1 MDPITGISNAAAAI
15 FNFLSTPAGQTIM
28 INADADFHAILVD
41 IIILFHG
48 KITTPVTPAK

>member
-1 MDPITGISNAAAAI
+1 MDPITGISNAVAAI

-28 INADADFHAILVD
+28 INADADFHNVLTD
-41 IIILFHG
+41 IINLFHG